1 LSRGSR
7 TVARGVGRHWCH
19 PAGHCGAE
27 RYQAMTDTIP
37 LQFRKA
43 LVPLLAAI
51 PGMGSCE
58 LGRTYPVGENEIKPV
73 CILTHDVS
81 RNEAVDT
88 SHTIIRHSTQLR
100 IKLYFDIVPTGP
112 SLDEQADPFRQA
124 IHAVMNGPARNL
136 PGVQGIYYQEEQPEP
151 EGDAGAL
158 HLVYTVLQRTSLTDL
173 TQPL

>member
-1 LSRGSR
+1 
-7 TVARGVGRHWCH
+7 
-19 PAGHCGAE
+19 
-27 RYQAMTDTIP
+27 MTDTIP
-37 LQFRKA
+37 LQFRKG

-58 LGRTYPVGENEIKPV
+58 LGRTYPVGENEAKPV
-73 CILTHDVS
+73 CIVNHNVS
-81 RNEAVDT
+81 RNDAVDT
-88 SHTIIRHSTQLR
+88 SHTIIRHSTPLR
-100 IKLYFDIVPTGP
+100 IRLYFDILPAGP

-124 IHAVMNGPARNL
+124 VHGVMNGAARNL
-136 PGVQGIYYQEEQPEP
+136 PGVQGIYYVQEELEP